1 MRSPTLQAFAGYL
14 IANGYRQTTTAVV
27 VSNLRMIT
35 KDGNTW
41 PETSAALTA
50 CIQSIPNELRQVA
63 VRNAWRLFASFQ
75 EQQGIQVPAL
85 IRESPAAA
93 DRRVRAAALA
103 AAQAALP
110 PALQK
115 LRTTL
120 LAPETR
126 VTPTRLATWTW
137 GMFKTANNP
146 AQLVLVPPRETAK
159 DIGQFILDRELCVAA
174 HAAWAA
180 IWGRAP
186 TADDYLFSLP
196 PTGSGAS
203 VSPALGTA

>member
-1 MRSPTLQAFAGYL
+1 MRPPVLQAFASYLAIHGYK
-14 IANGYRQTTTAVV
+14 QTTIAVV
-27 VSNLRMIT
+27 VSNLRQIT
-35 KDGNTW
+35 PDGVIYPTT
-41 PETSAALTA
+41 EEALNQR
-50 CIQSIPNELRQVA
+50 IGGYPSEIRQVA
-63 VRNAWRLFASFQ
+63 MRSAWRLFAAFQ
-75 EQQGIQVPAL
+75 AERGVLVPELPHKNSGAVSR
-85 IRESPAAA
+85 REIAT
-93 DRRVRAAALA
+93 VHT
-103 AAQAALP
+103 ALP

-137 GMFKTANNP
+137 GMFATHSNP
-146 AQLVLVPPRETAK
+146 AQLVLVPPRETPK